1 MEILRPPPGH
11 RDDEAPSSPRNQLSR
26 FVFAL
31 LFLVIGMV
39 MFFIGGLVVR
49 NPELPNYLLD
59 RIVRGF
65 RGAATAKTTTAK
77 GVVSSAEN
85 LKPPPSPTT
94 PEQYLNLMSYN
105 ENALPSDER
114 AAASVLNQ
122 TVVHLEAARFDRSS
136 PELVHLF
143 NEQIIPE
150 VAKLQPGADVT
161 QIRAAIPQCQSKASS
176 TIKFYKGLPDD
187 LAEKLVAAGV
197 PSSLAHQTG
206 ELFAKRARSEQNI
219 SSAGEVN
226 QACDSVTTLV
236 DLLSKNPSK
245 WKRNSQ
251 GNVVFTSKT
260 LYDQFNAA
268 TQDLNSAI
276 KALNGG

>member
-11 RDDEAPSSPRNQLSR
+11 RDDEAPPPPRNPLIR
-26 FVFAL
+26 FVFAI

-39 MFFIGGLVVR
+39 VFFIGGVVVR
-49 NPELPNYLLD
+49 NPEVPNYLLD

-65 RGAATAKTTTAK
+65 HGAATGSTSADHK
-77 GVVSSAEN
+77 GHVSSAEN

-161 QIRAAIPQCQSKASS
+161 QIRAAILQCQSKASS

-187 LAEKLVAAGV
+187 LAEKLAAAGV
-197 PSSLAHQTG
+197 PSSLAASDG
-206 ELFAKRARSEQNI
+206 
-219 SSAGEVN
+219 
-226 QACDSVTTLV
+226 
-236 DLLSKNPSK
+236 
-245 WKRNSQ
+245 
-251 GNVVFTSKT
+251 
-260 LYDQFNAA
+260 
-268 TQDLNSAI
+268 
-276 KALNGG
+276 

>member
-11 RDDEAPSSPRNQLSR
+11 RDDEAPPPPRNPLIR
-26 FVFAL
+26 FVFAI

-39 MFFIGGLVVR
+39 VFFIGGVVVR
-49 NPELPNYLLD
+49 NPEVPNYLLD

-65 RGAATAKTTTAK
+65 HGAATGSTSADHK
-77 GVVSSAEN
+77 GHVSSAEN

-161 QIRAAIPQCQSKASS
+161 QIRAAILQCQSKASS

-187 LAEKLVAAGV
+187 LAEKLAAAGV

-206 ELFAKRARSEQNI
+206 KLFAKRARSEQNI
-219 SSAGEVN
+219 SSAGDVN
-226 QACDSVTTLV
+226 QACDSVTTWSISFRKIPQNG
-236 DLLSKNPSK
+236 SKIARGTCCSRVRLCMISLMLPP
-245 WKRNSQ
+245 R
-251 GNVVFTSKT
+251 T
-260 LYDQFNAA
+260 
-268 TQDLNSAI
+268 
-276 KALNGG
+276 